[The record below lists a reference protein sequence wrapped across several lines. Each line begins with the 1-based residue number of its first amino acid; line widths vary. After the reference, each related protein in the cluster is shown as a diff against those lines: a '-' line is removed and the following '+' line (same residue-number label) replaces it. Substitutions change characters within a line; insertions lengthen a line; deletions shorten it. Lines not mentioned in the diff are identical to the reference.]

1 MKMKMKKKILS
12 ICLISTLLF
21 GCGATKPASDE
32 CCKEET
38 AIEKVTTK
46 DPIMKLLVSG
56 LIILSINFLVTK

>member
-1 MKMKMKKKILS
+1 MKMKKKILS

>member
-12 ICLISTLLF
+12 ICLISILLV
-21 GCGATKPASDE
+21 GCGSTKPTTEE
-32 CCKEET
+32 CCKNET

-56 LIILSINFLVTK
+56 LIILSVNLLVTK

>member
-1 MKMKMKKKILS
+1 MKMKKK
-12 ICLISTLLF
+12 LISVFLVSTLLV
-21 GCGATKPASDE
+21 GCGSTKPATDE

-56 LIILSINFLVTK
+56 LIILSVNFLFTK